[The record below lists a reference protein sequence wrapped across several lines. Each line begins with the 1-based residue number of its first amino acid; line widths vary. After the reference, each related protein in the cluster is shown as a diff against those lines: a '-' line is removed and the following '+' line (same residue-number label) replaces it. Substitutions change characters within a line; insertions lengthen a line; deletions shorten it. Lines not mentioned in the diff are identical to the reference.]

1 MNEVQYVGRAPVMG
15 TGWIAPIPAP
25 VRNSR
30 IRRKTHPSR
39 SPSLKHTLPS
49 ADTIEQIKLSTNG
62 QMDKWR
68 EGKAERQ
75 RNQCRCRGVWIYV
88 INAFM

>member
-1 MNEVQYVGRAPVMG
+1 MNEVQFAGKAPVMG
-15 TGWIAPIPAP
+15 TGWIAPVPAP
-25 VRNSR
+25 VRNSQ

-39 SPSLKHTLPS
+39 APPLKHMLPS
-49 ADTIEQIKLSTNG
+49 ADIKLSTNG

-68 EGKAERQ
+68 EGKGERQ
-75 RNQCRCRGVWIYV
+75 RNQCRCRVWIYV